1 MSSKILVPNFFGEA
15 YPVLLPTATLLDLH
29 KKKPL
34 HLLNQRDLCFLFYLF
49 PFLLFTLVNYYL
61 FPMKK
66 SFKVNLQPCR
76 RQAGGER
83 SFKPLSAAVTSI
95 YTFAHSGQAFILI
108 LTLIASQ
115 SLCFPN
121 DPDVQHS
128 GQPSLI
134 TDSLDRGGGGSLG

>member
-1 MSSKILVPNFFGEA
+1 MFFLSFSLSTF
-15 YPVLLPTATLLDLH
+15 YPFYFLPIS
-29 KKKPL
+29 
-34 HLLNQRDLCFLFYLF
+34 NE
-49 PFLLFTLVNYYL
+49 
-61 FPMKK
+61 KK

-95 YTFAHSGQAFILI
+95 YTFTHSGQAFILI

-115 SLCFPN
+115 ALCFPN

-134 TDSLDRGGGGSLG
+134 TDSLDRGGGGSLA